1 MKVAELNENALNDDI
16 ERFMKQRK
24 ARSGILWIGN
34 DGPDAKKPQAMSS
47 KEAWKPSDPSKAAA
61 GSWKPAKR
69 GPKGAAFWG
78 FGAWLGRPS
87 AGATELPA
95 EAGDGG
101 EGGE

>member
-1 MKVAELNENALNDDI
+1 MKV
-16 ERFMKQRK
+16 
-24 ARSGILWIGN
+24 
-34 DGPDAKKPQAMSS
+34 
-47 KEAWKPSDPSKAAA
+47 AA

-78 FGAWLGRPS
+78 FDAWLGRPS